1 MPKLEQVKLGVI
13 GGSGLY
19 DIEALKDVKEYQIK
33 TPFGDP
39 SDAIVVGT
47 LAGQRVAF
55 LPRHGRGHRL
65 LPTEV
70 NARANIFALKLLG
83 VERILSVSACG
94 SLREEFAPRHIVIPD
109 QLFDRT
115 RGRNLT
121 FFGNGLVAHVGLAD
135 PFCAEFSQRV
145 YEAVQQTGATVHKDA
160 TLVTVEGPR
169 FSTKAESNLFRQW
182 GIGIIGMTAI
192 PEANLAREAEI
203 CYACMAHVTD
213 YDVWHV
219 EEEPV
224 TVTMVIERLL
234 ANVEVSKQA
243 ITNLIPMLPAERQ
256 CDCAH
261 ALDSALITN
270 RAVVPEKVKRDLAPL
285 IGKYLPATAQKA
297 AARKTAA
304 KKSAAKKQVVKK

>member
-1 MPKLEQVKLGVI
+1 MPKIEQVKFAVI

-19 DIEALKDVKEYQIK
+19 DMEALTEVKDYKLK

-47 LAGQRVAF
+47 LSGRRVAF
-55 LPRHGRGHRL
+55 LPRHGRGHRI

-70 NARANIFALKLLG
+70 NSRANIYALKTLG

-94 SLREEFAPRHIVIPD
+94 SLRAEFAPRHIVIPD

-115 RGRNLT
+115 RGRSLT
-121 FFGNGLVAHVGLAD
+121 FFGNGIVAHVGLAE
-135 PFCAEFSQRV
+135 PFCSEFSQLV
-145 YEAVQQTGATVHKDA
+145 YEAVQQTGATVHQGA
-160 TLVTVEGPR
+160 TFVTVEGPR

-182 GIGIIGMTAI
+182 GFGIIGMTAI

-224 TVTMVIERLL
+224 TVAIVIERLL
-234 ANVEVSKQA
+234 ANVDVSKQA
-243 ITNLIPMLPAERQ
+243 IANLASALPAERH

-261 ALDSALITN
+261 ALRDALITN
-270 RAVVPEKVKRDLAPL
+270 RAVIPDRVKRDLAPL
-285 IGKYLPATAQKA
+285 IGKYVPAPLAKQSSAKK
-297 AARKTAA
+297 RAA
-304 KKSAAKKQVVKK
+304 KKTR

>member
-1 MPKLEQVKLGVI
+1 MPKLEQVKLAVI

-19 DIEALKDVKEYQIK
+19 HIEALTDVKEYAIK

-47 LAGQRVAF
+47 LAGERVGF
-55 LPRHGRGHRL
+55 LPRHGRGHRI

-70 NARANIFALKLLG
+70 NARANIYALKTLG
-83 VERILSVSACG
+83 VERVLSVSACG

-115 RGRNLT
+115 RGRPLT
-121 FFGNGLVAHVGLAD
+121 FFGRGIVAHVGLAD
-135 PFCAEFSQRV
+135 PFCSEFSRLV
-145 YEAVQQTGATVHKDA
+145 YEAVQQTGATVHQGA
-160 TLVTVEGPR
+160 TFVTVEGPR
-169 FSTKAESNLFRQW
+169 FSTKAESKLFRQW
-182 GIGIIGMTAI
+182 GCDIIGMTAI
-192 PEANLAREAEI
+192 PEANLAREAEM

-234 ANVEVSKQA
+234 ANVDVSKRA
-243 ITNLIPMLPAERQ
+243 IVNLVPTLPAERN
-256 CDCAH
+256 CACGH
-261 ALDSALITN
+261 ALRDALITD
-270 RAVVPEKVKRDLAPL
+270 RAAIPDRVKRDLAPI
-285 IGKYLPATAQKA
+285 IGKYVPV
-297 AARKTAA
+297 TAA
-304 KKSAAKKQVVKK
+304 KKPRVKKAARKKTR